1 MIITGPEN
9 SILPVEQGKKK
20 KKLCVENDTPF
31 FAVVVVHY
39 ATQAQAHLT
48 IFLKQKST
56 KNDPF
61 RDVYYYNYQCVF
73 AVVVMKM

>member
-1 MIITGPEN
+1 
-9 SILPVEQGKKK
+9 
-20 KKLCVENDTPF
+20 VENDTPF